1 MISRRRRGDWMV
13 AVLMLGGGWFGATG
27 QARAQAPAPAEPE
40 LSMEPVV
47 VTAAR
52 IPEALSKT
60 AADVTVITRQELERR
75 QITSVAEA
83 LRSVPALTV
92 VQSGT
97 PGSVTSV
104 FARGGNS
111 SHTLVM
117 IDGVRVNSPANGLF
131 DFANLT
137 TDGIERIEVVRGP
150 VSALYG
156 SDGLTAVINIVT
168 KRGAGTPR
176 TTIQTEAGSYQTF
189 REQAQSSGGVGPIGY
204 SVDIART
211 DSSGKFPHDEYN
223 NFTGVVRLDAE
234 VDPKLRLDFTT
245 RYTHAFKN
253 LPAVPGGAAFLPPD
267 FSQVLDPTQ
276 SSREG
281 QTIISL
287 GGTHAPTSWWEH
299 RLQLSMVSDSVDF
312 RDPLTDEAQRRDSTF
327 STSSSHTETMRLAAD
342 WQHNI
347 RPVSWDTVSLGF
359 QADQAQGD
367 QVDPFGTTILHK
379 TLTNYAFYGQ
389 NQLTLWDRLILEAG
403 VRADE
408 NSTFGTHVTPKFSTA
423 YFVRETGSKLRASY
437 GEGFRAP
444 SINDLAYP
452 GSGNPNL
459 KPEQNRSLEFG
470 LDQSLWRDRIRMGVT
485 WYQSRFRDLIQAQ
498 FQPSTFRFIAMNV
511 AHARTQGV
519 EATLGVHPG
528 FGLDVLASYTYL
540 EAVGENGKPLL
551 RRPANTWSATG
562 NYRLWDR
569 VNLNSSLLYVGKR
582 ADIDPLTFQT
592 ATNFKYVKWDVG
604 ASVTVL
610 QGAGFLRQL
619 TAFGKL
625 ENLLGVHYQE
635 ALGFPALGR
644 RFMLGL
650 SGVF

>member
-75 QITSVAEA
+75 RITSVAEA

-189 REQAQSSGGVGPIGY
+189 REQAQSSGGVGILGY
-204 SVDIART
+204 SVDLSRE
-211 DSSGKFPHDEYN
+211 DGSGKFPHDEYDN
-223 NFTGVVRLDAE
+223 STGAVRLDAQAASS
-234 VDPKLRLDFTT
+234 LSFDFSA

-253 LPAVPGGAAFLPPD
+253 LAGVPGRTDFFTGLPD
-267 FSQVLDPTQ
+267 ATQ
-276 SSREG
+276 SSRED
-281 QTIISL
+281 QTIVSL
-287 GGTHAPTSWWEH
+287 GGTHAPTSWWDH
-299 RLQLSMVSDSVDF
+299 RLQLSLVGDRVDF
-312 RDPLTDEAQRRDSTF
+312 RDPLQPT
-327 STSSSHTETMRLAAD
+327 STSNTETTRLAAD
-342 WQHNI
+342 WQHNF
-347 RPVSWDTVSLGF
+347 RPVSWDRLSLGF
-359 QADQAQGD
+359 QAEQAKGD
-367 QVDPFGTTILHK
+367 QTDQFGSTVLHK
-379 TLTNYAFYGQ
+379 TLTNTAYYGQ
-389 NQLTLWDRLILEAG
+389 NQLTAWERLILSMG
-403 VRADE
+403 LRVDD
-408 NSTFGTHVTPKFSTA
+408 NSAFGTHVSPKFSA
-423 YFVRETGSKLRASY
+423 AFLIPETGSKLRTTY

-452 GSGNPNL
+452 GFSNPNL

-470 LDQSLWRDRIRMGVT
+470 ADQSLWGDRIQAGLT
-485 WYQSRFRDLIQAQ
+485 WYQSRFRDLIQFAG
-498 FQPSTFRFIAMNV
+498 PPLFIPENI

-519 EATLGVHPG
+519 EVTLGVRPG
-528 FGLDVLASYTYL
+528 FGLDILASYTYL
-540 EAVGENGKPLL
+540 KSLDENGQPLL